1 MAGAS
6 ELEGVPTVATPVGAD
21 LRQAI
26 DDWRAW
32 LTFEKQ
38 ASPHTR
44 DAYIRDFDSF
54 LTFLN
59 GYLGGPVGLDD
70 LAGLEVA
77 DFRAWLADRQTQGL
91 HRSSTARAVS
101 TLRNVFNWLARRN
114 LVDNAAIKGV
124 RPPKKPHHVP
134 KALSADDAAEVLRVI
149 DELAS
154 APWIARRDVAVL
166 LLLYGC
172 GLRIGEALGLT
183 RAEAPDP
190 ADEVLVVTGKG
201 RKQRRVP
208 LLPIIGQAVN
218 AYLAA
223 CPYPLRDDGPL
234 FLGARGGA
242 LSARR
247 LQERLQQIR
256 ALLGL
261 SESATPH
268 ALRHTFATQLL
279 AGGGDLRAVQEL
291 LGHASLST
299 TQRYTAVAESGLKQ
313 IYQDAHPRAQAK
325 KKG

>member
-1 MAGAS
+1 MS
-6 ELEGVPTVATPVGAD
+6 ESDVPVTAPVQAD
-21 LRQAI
+21 LARALA
-26 DDWRAW
+26 DWQQW
-32 LTFEKQ
+32 LRVEKQ

-44 DAYIRDFDSF
+44 DAYARDLDAF
-54 LTFLN
+54 LQFLS
-59 GYLGGPVGLDD
+59 GYLGGAVGLAE
-70 LAGLEVA
+70 LQGLTVA
-77 DFRAWLADRQTQGL
+77 DLRAWLADRQARGL
-91 HRSSTARAVS
+91 QRSSTARAVS
-101 TLRNVFNWLARRN
+101 TLRQVFAWLARQG
-114 LVDNAAIKGV
+114 LVENAAIKGV
-124 RPPKKPHHVP
+124 RAPKQPRHVP
-134 KALSADDAAEVLRVI
+134 KALAAEDANEVLRTI

-154 APWIARRDVAVL
+154 APWIARRDIAVL

-183 RAEAPDP
+183 RAEAPTP

-208 LLPIIGQAVN
+208 LLPIVGQACQ

-223 CPYPLRDDGPL
+223 CPYPMRADGPL

-256 ALLGL
+256 GLLGL

-279 AGGGDLRAVQEL
+279 QRGGDLRAVQEL

-299 TQRYTAVAESGLKQ
+299 TQRYTAVDNAGLKR
-313 IYQDAHPRAQAK
+313 IYDEAHPRARR
-325 KKG
+325 